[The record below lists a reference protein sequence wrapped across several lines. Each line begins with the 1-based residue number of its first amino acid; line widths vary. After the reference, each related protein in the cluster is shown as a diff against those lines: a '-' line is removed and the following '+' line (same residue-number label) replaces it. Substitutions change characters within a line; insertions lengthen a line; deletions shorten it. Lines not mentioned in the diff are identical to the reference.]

1 MLEQFPQPLKEAR
14 RWVCFDAAKTPINPA
29 TGKNAMPNEPST
41 WGTLAAA
48 QAAVTRYGLRGVGVL
63 LGDGLCGIDIDHC
76 RDPATG
82 ALSDMAVQIIARM
95 DSYTEASPS
104 GTGVHILFT
113 GTKPAGPCRKS
124 SIGLEM
130 YDGGRYFTVTGNMLE
145 AKAIAERTE
154 ACAAVHAQYLAK
166 PEPAGT
172 PAPAVVWQAVDRSDE
187 EILHTACSA
196 KDGERFAALY
206 AGSWQAY
213 YASHSEADLS
223 FCNLLAFWFAADKAR
238 MDRVFRASGLM
249 RPKWD
254 QRRGAKTYGDA
265 TLDRAVA
272 DCQEVYTPPPQ
283 TADGGPAFA
292 DQDEALRALNAKYT
306 GVGREQAPASAPAPG
321 VKTYSM
327 DDTGNARRFR
337 DRYADRLRYNPTD
350 KCWLVWD
357 GTRWQRDDL
366 ATVKRFADEMLDQMD
381 KACFGIRDTD
391 NAAAQR
397 RHVQKSR
404 SSRGKEAFLKEAQ
417 HLPGIPMLPEQFDRN
432 RGLLNVQNGI
442 LDLARRKLLPHDRE
456 KYITRLA
463 QVIYDPDAAAPTW
476 RAFLDSVTGGDRA
489 LAEYLQVMTGY
500 CLSGSTRE
508 QCMFF
513 LYGDGSNGKSTFLEA
528 LAKLFGDYG
537 MNAQAETI
545 TSARSRS
552 SGAARSDVAR
562 LKGARLVTIEEG
574 DQGAMLDE
582 GLVKQMTGGNTITAR
597 FQYGKEFEFRPEFK
611 LVMATNHLPRIH
623 GTDVGIWRRIR
634 LIPFTQCIPP
644 DKQDMLLPQ
653 KLEAELSGILNWALD
668 GLQKWLSLSKGGKKH
683 GLPACA
689 AVDKAVDAYKQDQ
702 DRIAAFLADC
712 TEPAEGQTVQ
722 ASVLFRTYLNWC
734 SDNNERWRMAN
745 KQFGIE
751 VKKHYE
757 VRKGRY
763 YFEYIGLELS
773 EEGLRCLALNRGGEL
788 PVRSTQGPPLYEQ
801 TRLKN

>member
-14 RWVCFDAAKTPINPA
+14 RWVCFDADKNPINPA
-29 TGKNAMPNEPST
+29 TGQFAKSNDPAT
-41 WGTLAAA
+41 WGTLA
-48 QAAVTRYGLRGVGVL
+48 QAKTAVSRFGLRGVGVL

-76 RDPATG
+76 RDPDTG
-82 ALSDMAVQIIARM
+82 TLSELAAQIIARM

-113 GTKPAGPCRKS
+113 GQKPAGACRKS

-130 YDGGRYFTVTGNMLE
+130 YDSGRYFTVTGNVLN
-145 AKAIAERTE
+145 AKPIAERTE
-154 ACAAVHAQYLAK
+154 ACEAIHTEYLAK
-166 PEPAGT
+166 PEPSRA
-172 PAPAVVWQAVDRSDE
+172 PAPAVVWTAVDRPDE
-187 EILHTACSA
+187 ELIQTACGA

-206 AGSWQAY
+206 TGNWQAY
-213 YASHSEADLS
+213 YGSHSEADLS
-223 FCNLLAFWFAADKAR
+223 FCNLLAFWFGADKER
-238 MDRVFRASGLM
+238 MDRVFRTSGLM

-254 QRRGAKTYGDA
+254 QRRGAKTYGNA

-272 DCQEVYTPPPQ
+272 DCQEVYCPPQ
-283 TADGGPAFA
+283 RPAEGPAFA
-292 DQDEALRALNAKYT
+292 DEDEALRALKAKYSP
-306 GVGREQAPASAPAPG
+306 APAPTAASTPAPG
-321 VKTYSM
+321 VKTYSL

-357 GTRWQRDDL
+357 GIRWQRDDL
-366 ATVKRFADEMLDQMD
+366 AAVKRFADEMLDQMD

-391 NAAAQR
+391 NAASMR

-432 RGLLNVQNGI
+432 RGLLNVKNGI
-442 LDLARRKLLPHDRE
+442 LDLSKRKLLPHDRE

-463 QVIYDPDAAAPTW
+463 QVEYDPDAQAPTW
-476 RAFLDSVTGGDRA
+476 LAFLDSITGGDKA
-489 LAEYLQVMTGY
+489 LAAYLQVMTGY
-500 CLSGSTRE
+500 CLSGSTLE

-668 GLQKWLSLSKGGKKH
+668 GLQQWLTLSQGGKKH
-683 GLPACA
+683 GLPVCS
-689 AVDKAVDAYKQDQ
+689 AVDNAVDAYKQDQ

-734 SDNNERWRMAN
+734 SDNNEKWRMAN
-745 KQFGIE
+745 KQFGME
-751 VKKHYE
+751 VKKHYS
-757 VRKGRY
+757 VHKGMY
-763 YFEYIGLELS
+763 YFEYIGLCLS
-773 EEGLRCLALNRGGEL
+773 EEGMRCLALSRSSELSSGVSQNR
-788 PVRSTQGPPLYEQ
+788 PLYEQ
-801 TRLKN
+801 TRMKH